1 MKIYLAAPIF
11 SRAEREFN
19 SLLATEIRQQA
30 SSVDL
35 LLPQEFVA
43 SLDRDERFFR
53 RAFDKCVDAI
63 NGCDVVVA
71 IVDGADADSGT
82 CFEIGY
88 AHAKNIPVVAIRTDF
103 RALEDQ
109 GVNLMISQSAKHF
122 LNDSEMNIGQ
132 LAAQIVKHAEALV
145 RGGPRE

>member
-19 SLLATEIRQQA
+19 SLLATEIRRQA

-82 CFEIGY
+82 ALRLGM
-88 AHAKNIPVVAIRTDF
+88 PMPRTF
-103 RALEDQ
+103 
-109 GVNLMISQSAKHF
+109 
-122 LNDSEMNIGQ
+122 
-132 LAAQIVKHAEALV
+132 
-145 RGGPRE
+145 P